1 MTIRGVPAG
10 TLIKLAGALI
20 PLLLAALVTAAWQN
34 SRTLAVMTAELEHVQ
49 TDLARRD
56 CK

>member
-1 MTIRGVPAG
+1 MTVRGVPAG
-10 TLIKLAGALI
+10 TWIKLAGALI
-20 PLLLAALVTAAWQN
+20 PLLLAALVTVGWQN

-49 TDLARRD
+49 ADLARRD